1 MFDQTIYSIVQQLNI
16 KSATRVAISSYERN
30 SCRPRPVE
38 TFSQI
43 IFLIRWL
50 QASATIP
57 GQKEVCHLIGL
68 EYLKQND
75 VLTSISSTV
84 WARLTPVVD
93 VKVNLFHL
101 A

>member
-1 MFDQTIYSIVQQLNI
+1 MHGTPVG
-16 KSATRVAISSYERN
+16 
-30 SCRPRPVE
+30 PRPVE
-38 TFSQI
+38 TSSQI

-50 QASATIP
+50 KASLKIP
-57 GQKEVCHLIGL
+57 EQKEVYHLIGL

-84 WARLTPVVD
+84 WARLTQLVD